1 MLQRFGKIIS
11 KVGVWYYH
19 DKLEYKLLVDTSEL
33 PYGTPIDKLIAEFK
47 LKSYVSFWYVLH
59 NMNSRFVT
67 YRKANNDNN
76 IADGRM

>member
-1 MLQRFGKIIS
+1 M
-11 KVGVWYYH
+11 
-19 DKLEYKLLVDTSEL
+19 DTSEL